1 MKRLILL
8 ALALAALA
16 PVAGSAAPALPG
28 PGLCLM
34 VPMKP
39 GNCSYTP
46 LMNGTIAYAIQGAV
60 EFRVTHDGITTRTC
74 RFGSGAGTGPK
85 VLKGDQVSIIGRT
98 ETTTFLAGVVAGN
111 VKPWTGSG
119 KPWAC

>member
-1 MKRLILL
+1 MRRLILM
-8 ALALAALA
+8 ALALAALG

-28 PGLCLM
+28 PGSCVM

-46 LMNGTIAYAIQGAV
+46 LVNGTIAYAIQGAV

-85 VLKGDQVSIIGRT
+85 IFKGDRVSIVGRT
-98 ETTTFLAGVVAGN
+98 QTTAFLSVVAPGN
-111 VKPWTGSG
+111 VKPWAGSG